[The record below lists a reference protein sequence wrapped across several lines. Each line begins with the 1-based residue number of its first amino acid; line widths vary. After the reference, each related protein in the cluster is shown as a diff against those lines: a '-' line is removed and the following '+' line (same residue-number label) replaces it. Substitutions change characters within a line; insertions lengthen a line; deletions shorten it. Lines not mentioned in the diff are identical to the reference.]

1 MNELILCYS
10 LTGSSLRFARKLQ
23 AAGGADLFEVKEA
36 KPRTMLSAWVSG
48 TRQALSFTK
57 VPLDGS
63 LPDLSSY
70 DDITLVFPVW
80 AGNPAPAFH
89 SVLPLLPKEADVML
103 YLVSA
108 GGATKAKVK
117 EDLMTLFK
125 GAGVRTAEIVDIST
139 DAANQQPAE

>member
-1 MNELILCYS
+1 MNIKRLIALILA
-10 LTGSSLRFARKLQ
+10 LMMISSGALAQVEYIMDVQVSAR
-23 AAGGADLFEVKEA
+23 A
-36 KPRTMLSAWVSG
+36 
-48 TRQALSFTK
+48 
-57 VPLDGS
+57 LDGS

-139 DAANQQPAE
+139 DAANQQPSE